1 MSVSQT
7 TNLGLFKP
15 QDEDYVDVVADI
27 DDNMDII
34 DAAIGQPDQ
43 GKSLQDEIDDVEANV
58 GNVPSGTTVQGQIDG
73 INDKIGTVPS
83 GSTLQGEIDTLGNN
97 AIQYATYGNNTLSF
111 FRNATGTG
119 TAAFVFN
126 LPEEMFLDQAHTAF
140 VGNFAWSSTLYP
152 GSTDPNLDGK
162 PVLVL
167 AVKGDATN
175 PAYSFVD
182 MTSLVDVYT
191 AADASITV
199 SNYTI
204 GVQIDPTAGNALT
217 LVSGKGLRVDI
228 TGKANKASS
237 VTNGNLLEMDAN
249 GDLVNSGKKVADF
262 VLVSNIGT
270 DAEFQDMID
279 DYYS

>member
-73 INDKIGTVPS
+73 IKNSIGTVPS
-83 GSTLQGEIDTLGNN
+83 GKTVEGQITEINNNIGTVPSGKTVEGQISAIADAIGNTPLPTT
-97 AIQYATYGNNTLSF
+97 AQTLSGAIAEHE
-111 FRNATGTG
+111 ND
-119 TAAFVFN
+119 
-126 LPEEMFLDQAHTAF
+126 LSE
-140 VGNFAWSSTLYP
+140 
-152 GSTDPNLDGK
+152 
-162 PVLVL
+162 
-167 AVKGDATN
+167 
-175 PAYSFVD
+175 
-182 MTSLVDVYT
+182 
-191 AADASITV
+191 
-199 SNYTI
+199 
-204 GVQIDPTAGNALT
+204 
-217 LVSGKGLRVDI
+217 
-228 TGKANKASS
+228 KANKASS

-249 GDLVNSGKKVADF
+249 GNLVNSGKKVADF

-270 DAEFQDMID
+270 DAEFQAMID

>member
-73 INDKIGTVPS
+73 IKNSIGTVPS
-83 GSTLQGEIDTLGNN
+83 GKTVEGQISAITDAIGNTPLPTT
-97 AIQYATYGNNTLSF
+97 AQTLSG
-111 FRNATGTG
+111 AI
-119 TAAFVFN
+119 A
-126 LPEEMFLDQAHTAF
+126 EHE
-140 VGNFAWSSTLYP
+140 S
-152 GSTDPNLDGK
+152 
-162 PVLVL
+162 
-167 AVKGDATN
+167 
-175 PAYSFVD
+175 
-182 MTSLVDVYT
+182 
-191 AADASITV
+191 
-199 SNYTI
+199 
-204 GVQIDPTAGNALT
+204 
-217 LVSGKGLRVDI
+217 DI
-228 TGKANKASS
+228 QEKANKASS

-270 DAEFQDMID
+270 DAEFQAMID